1 MKNGSLEVDLKS
13 LKTDKSREGFFLKGI
28 PVACLKF
35 KEEKPVDRGQLI
47 RPYVSRIVWN
57 TAFKNLKGNSVY
69 RTNFNFF
76 CSYNLLIMSQTIL
89 L

>member
-1 MKNGSLEVDLKS
+1 MDLKS
-13 LKTDKSREGFFLKGI
+13 LKTDKSREGFFLKGL
-28 PVACLKF
+28 PGACLKF
-35 KEEKPVDRGQLI
+35 KGEKPVRGQLI

-57 TAFKNLKGNSVY
+57 TAFKNLKGKSVY

-76 CSYNLLIMSQTIL
+76 CSYYLLIMSQTIL